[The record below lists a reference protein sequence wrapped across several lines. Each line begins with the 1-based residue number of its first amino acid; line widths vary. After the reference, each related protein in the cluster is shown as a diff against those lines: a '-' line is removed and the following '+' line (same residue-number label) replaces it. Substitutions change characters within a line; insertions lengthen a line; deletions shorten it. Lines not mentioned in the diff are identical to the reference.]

1 MPEDIEKEQLIKEL
15 VAIHNIQE
23 NPDFEDEI
31 REILENWIVFRR
43 QRPHES
49 IE

>member
-1 MPEDIEKEQLIKEL
+1 MDEEKEMLVREL

-31 REILENWIVFRR
+31 REILEKYIVFLKN
-43 QRPHES
+43 RPPRED
-49 IE
+49 

>member
-1 MPEDIEKEQLIKEL
+1 MPKDTEKEQLISEL
-15 VAIHNIQE
+15 VTIHNIQE

-31 REILENWIVFRR
+31 REILDKYIVFRR